1 MTDLAPSVAAT
12 HRPAGTRRAARSGRR
27 GWLMVLALV
36 LLVAAAGGG
45 YLWWQ
50 RQGQAQE
57 GTLRTVQVVRGDV
70 ADLVSAL
77 GTLEPA
83 SYVDVGAQVS
93 GQLTKLNAA
102 IGDQVEEGQLLA
114 EIDSRVLQSR
124 LATDTAE
131 RDRLEGVLAQQEAQR
146 ELALAQAERQRTM
159 FRGNATSRDELD
171 IAESQVRVLDAQ
183 IQQTRAQISGQEA
196 TLAADRANLSFT
208 KIAAPMSGTVV
219 SVSAVQGQTLNA
231 NQSAPI
237 LLRIADLATM
247 TVEVQVSEADQP
259 KLELGMPVRF
269 NTLGRPDQQLEGKLR
284 QIYPTPEVVNNVTL
298 YTALFDVAN
307 PEGQLLP
314 QMSVQAFF
322 IRAEAQDVPLV
333 PLSALSPVPDGAP
346 DERLVR
352 VLDPSGQVET
362 RRIRIGVA
370 DRINA
375 EVVAG
380 LEPGE
385 QVVLRSLAT
394 AGREAGGRPPM
405 GPRL

>member
-1 MTDLAPSVAAT
+1 MTELAPSIAT
-12 HRPAGTRRAARSGRR
+12 INRPAGAKRARGRR
-27 GWLMVLALV
+27 RPGWLVGLLV
-36 LLVAAAGGG
+36 LLLAAAAGG
-45 YLWWQ
+45 YAWW
-50 RQGQAQE
+50 RGQGQTAQE
-57 GTLRTVQVVRGDV
+57 SVRTAEIVRGDV

-93 GQLTKLNAA
+93 GQLTQLNAM
-102 IGDQVEEGQLLA
+102 IGDQVQEGQLLA

-124 LATDTAE
+124 LATDLAE

-146 ELALAQAERQRTM
+146 ALAQAQAERQQAM

-171 IAESQVRVLDAQ
+171 IAEAQVRVLDAQ

-208 KIAAPMSGTVV
+208 KIAAPMTGTVV
-219 SVSAVQGQTLNA
+219 SVTAVQGQTLNA

-259 KLELGMPVRF
+259 KLDLGMKVRF
-269 NTLGRPDQQLEGKLR
+269 NTLGRPDQQLEAELR

-307 PEGQLLP
+307 PGGQLLP

-322 IRAEAQDVPLV
+322 IRAEARDVPLV
-333 PLSALSPVPDGAP
+333 PLTALSPAPGGAA
-346 DERLVR
+346 DEREVR
-352 VLDPSGQVET
+352 VQRPSGEVES
-362 RRIRIGVA
+362 RRIRIGVT
-370 DRINA
+370 DRVNA
-375 EVVAG
+375 EVVSG

-385 QVVLRSLAT
+385 KVVLRSIAS
-394 AGREAGGRPPM
+394 ARGEGGGRPPM

>member
-1 MTDLAPSVAAT
+1 
-12 HRPAGTRRAARSGRR
+12 
-27 GWLMVLALV
+27 
-36 LLVAAAGGG
+36 
-45 YLWWQ
+45 
-50 RQGQAQE
+50 
-57 GTLRTVQVVRGDV
+57 
-70 ADLVSAL
+70 
-77 GTLEPA
+77 
-83 SYVDVGAQVS
+83 
-93 GQLTKLNAA
+93 
-102 IGDQVEEGQLLA
+102 
-114 EIDSRVLQSR
+114 
-124 LATDTAE
+124 
-131 RDRLEGVLAQQEAQR
+131 
-146 ELALAQAERQRTM
+146 
-159 FRGNATSRDELD
+159 
-171 IAESQVRVLDAQ
+171 
-183 IQQTRAQISGQEA
+183 
-196 TLAADRANLSFT
+196 ANLSFT

-307 PEGQLLP
+307 PDGQLLP

-346 DERLVR
+346 DERSVR